1 MTGSVAHPRT
11 GEAIRSRRIVEKR
24 ETVRDRLVTTGCHLF
39 AERGLANVSVEDI
52 LVEVKISRR
61 TFYGY
66 FANKYELA
74 ASIINSALED
84 GSGILADLPKRKPQS
99 LLPGIVNCYLHL
111 WASHSDALSVINS
124 IEPEVLPY
132 IEDGHR
138 KFGTVL
144 KGLLLKAEKAGL
156 LRNDD
161 ATYTFRVISRT
172 AVPLLKIYSEH
183 PEGEHLYRDAM
194 LALLG
199 KHN

>member
-1 MTGSVAHPRT
+1 MKGSVAHPRT
-11 GEAIRSRRIVEKR
+11 GDAIRRQKIIAKR
-24 ETVRDRLVTTGCHLF
+24 ENVRDRLVTTGCHLF

-52 LVEVKISRR
+52 LIEVKISRR

-74 ASIINSALED
+74 ASIINSVLED
-84 GSGILADLPKRKPQS
+84 GSGMLADLPNRQPEF
-99 LLPGIVNCYLHL
+99 LLPGIVDCYLHL

-132 IEDGHR
+132 IEDGHQ
-138 KFGTVL
+138 KFGTAL
-144 KGLLLKAEKAGL
+144 KELLKQAEKAGV

-161 ATYTFRVISRT
+161 ATYTFKVISRT
-172 AVPLLKIYSEH
+172 AVPLLKIYSGH
-183 PEGEHLYRDAM
+183 SDGESLYRDAM

-199 KHN
+199 KHT